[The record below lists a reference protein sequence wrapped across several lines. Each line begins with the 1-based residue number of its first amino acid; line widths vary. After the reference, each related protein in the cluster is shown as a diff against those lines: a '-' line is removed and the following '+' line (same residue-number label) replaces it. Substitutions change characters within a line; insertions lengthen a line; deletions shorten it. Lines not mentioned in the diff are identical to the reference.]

1 MQFDVVHFFEK
12 KGCTTNAK
20 QKKLLSSWG
29 VVLKEEDLL
38 RYPFSKKT
46 LKMFLE
52 KAPINAWF
60 NPNAPDI
67 KSKKIDTSKLDDEE
81 AIALL
86 LKNPILIK
94 RPLMIFKGRYI
105 LGFDEQAIAK
115 LLGKKVAP
123 LPEHFSACSVK

>member
-115 LLGKKVAP
+115 LLGKKVSP